1 MKMRLLLI
9 IAGLVIGFAVPALA
23 QEQNTVDPEV
33 RQQIEASIMKAD
45 EAFNKSDAAG
55 CTADYTQDAIDV
67 WSWETAGGAAIS
79 QQAIEIRAA
88 VRLALNPANRVRKLV
103 QVYPVG
109 DEICAISE
117 FEQTFGKKG
126 YCVAIYVRELDEWK
140 VRMEYAN

>member
-1 MKMRLLLI
+1 MKIRLLALV
-9 IAGLVIGFAVPALA
+9 GLAVSFAVPALA

-45 EAFNKSDAAG
+45 EAFNRSDAAG
-55 CTADYTQDAIDV
+55 FAADYTQDAIEV
-67 WSWETAGGAAIS
+67 WSWETAGGVAIS

-88 VRLALNPANRVRKLV
+88 VRLALNPDKRVRKLV
-103 QVYPVG
+103 HVYPVG

-117 FEQTFGKKG
+117 FEHTLGKKG

-140 VRMEYAN
+140 IRMEYAN

>member
-1 MKMRLLLI
+1 MKMRLLLAL
-9 IAGLVIGFAVPALA
+9 AGLAVGFAVPVLA
-23 QEQNTVDPEV
+23 QEKDTVDPDV

-45 EAFNKSDAAG
+45 EAFNRSDAAG
-55 CTADYTQDAIDV
+55 CTADYTQDAIEV

-88 VRLALNPANRVRKLV
+88 VRLALNPAKWVRKLV

-117 FEQTFGKKG
+117 FEHTFGKKG
-126 YCVAIYVRELDEWK
+126 YCVAIYVRELDQWK
-140 VRMEYAN
+140 VRIAYWK

>member
-1 MKMRLLLI
+1 MPWRKQMKIRLLLSL
-9 IAGLVIGFAVPALA
+9 AGLAVGFAFPTLA

-45 EAFNKSDAAG
+45 EAFNRSDAAG

-67 WSWETAGGAAIS
+67 WSWETAGGTAIS

-88 VRLALNPANRVRKLV
+88 VRLALNPAKRVRKLV

-117 FEQTFGKKG
+117 FE
-126 YCVAIYVRELDEWK
+126 AYVRKEGLLRSDLCP
-140 VRMEYAN
+140 